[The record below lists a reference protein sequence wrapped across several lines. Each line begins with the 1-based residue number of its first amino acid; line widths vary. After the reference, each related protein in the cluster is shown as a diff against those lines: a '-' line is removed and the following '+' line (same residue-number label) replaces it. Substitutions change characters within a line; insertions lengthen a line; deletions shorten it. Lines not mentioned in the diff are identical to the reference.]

1 MHDVEGYTHEEIA
14 TVLGVAE
21 GTCKSR
27 LSVARAQLRQKLAPY
42 AKEWLE

>member
-14 TVLGVAE
+14 SVLGVAE

-27 LSVARAQLRQKLAPY
+27 LSVARAQL
-42 AKEWLE
+42 